1 MSYVSPFLAQY
12 DITRLPEEQVFD
24 ILDQHYTQ
32 LRKFVQGVCNDKYH
46 LIVNGDAGMGKTEI
60 TNDVV
65 ETFTVKNRIVPVSG
79 TMSPVR
85 LFAKLQEAQHKGH
98 ILLVDDTDKVL
109 EDQESLEILKGVMDT
124 RKDKVVDWEKYS
136 TALRKSNKVTSFKF
150 EGRVI
155 IITNKMI
162 RTAPDETPT
171 VQQQRILPVLSRA
184 HYFKAGVPSTQWKIA
199 AIKMHMNHYK
209 SRHED
214 GYEYVLRCFLNLH
227 PETQDEILQWI
238 EEKQNNLR
246 EISFRTCAMLR
257 DLQEEEPDFWKNMA
271 LSSMCFS

>member
-1 MSYVSPFLAQY
+1 
-12 DITRLPEEQVFD
+12 
-24 ILDQHYTQ
+24 
-32 LRKFVQGVCNDKYH
+32 
-46 LIVNGDAGMGKTEI
+46 
-60 TNDVV
+60 
-65 ETFTVKNRIVPVSG
+65 
-79 TMSPVR
+79 
-85 LFAKLQEAQHKGH
+85 
-98 ILLVDDTDKVL
+98 
-109 EDQESLEILKGVMDT
+109 
-124 RKDKVVDWEKYS
+124 
-136 TALRKSNKVTSFKF
+136 
-150 EGRVI
+150 
-155 IITNKMI
+155 MI

-227 PETQDEILQWI
+227 PETQDEIVGWI

>member
-1 MSYVSPFLAQY
+1 MSYVSPYLAQF
-12 DITRLPEEQVFD
+12 DITRLSQDEVFD

-65 ETFTVKNRIVPVSG
+65 ETFTSHNRIVPVSG

-136 TALRKSNKVTSFKF
+136 TALKKSNKVTSFKF

-155 IITNKMI
+155 IITNKVI

-199 AIKMHMNHYK
+199 AIKMHMQHYT

-214 GYEYVLRCFLNLH
+214 GYKYELRCFNNVH
-227 PETQDEILQWI
+227 PETQDEIVQWI

-246 EISFRTCAMLR
+246 EISFRTCAMLK
-257 DLQEEEPDFWKNMA
+257 DLQSEEPDFWKNMA
-271 LSSMCFS
+271 MSSMCFS